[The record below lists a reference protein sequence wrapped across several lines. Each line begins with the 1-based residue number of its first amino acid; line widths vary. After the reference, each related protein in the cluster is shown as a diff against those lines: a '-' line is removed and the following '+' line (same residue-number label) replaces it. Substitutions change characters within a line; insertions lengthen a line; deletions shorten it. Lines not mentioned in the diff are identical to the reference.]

1 MVTINQL
8 FRKKILARK
17 KKSYKSKTL
26 ALCGS
31 PQRKGVCLKVFI
43 RTPKKPNSAQRKVV
57 KFKLSRKRL
66 SKKKVVQVY
75 IPGIGH
81 NLQQYSVALMRG
93 GRVPDLPGVKY
104 KLIRNKYDFKPV
116 QGRKTSR
123 SIYGVKKPKG
133 I

>member
-8 FRKKILARK
+8 FRKKTRARK
-17 KKSYKSKTL
+17 RKHYKSKTL

-31 PQRKGVCLKVFI
+31 PQRRGVCLKVFI

-57 KFKLSRKRL
+57 KFKLAKKRI
-66 SKKKVVQVY
+66 SKKKIVQVY

-81 NLQQYSVALMRG
+81 NLQQYSVGLMRG

-104 KLIRNKYDFKPV
+104 KLIRNKYDLKPV

-123 SIYGVKKPKG
+123 SIYGVKKPS
-133 I
+133 IF

>member
-8 FRKKILARK
+8 FRKKTLARK
-17 KKSYKSKTL
+17 KKYFKPKTL

-31 PQRKGVCLKVFI
+31 PQRRGVCLKVFI

-57 KFKLSRKRL
+57 KFKLSKKRK
-66 SKKKVVQVY
+66 SKKKIVQVY
-75 IPGIGH
+75 IPGVGH

-123 SIYGVKKPKG
+123 SIYGVKKPT
-133 I
+133 IT